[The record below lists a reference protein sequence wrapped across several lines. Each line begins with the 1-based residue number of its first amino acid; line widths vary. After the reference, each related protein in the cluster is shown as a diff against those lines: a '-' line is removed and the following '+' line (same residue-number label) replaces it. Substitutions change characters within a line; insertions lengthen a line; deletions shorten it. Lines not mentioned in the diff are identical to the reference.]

1 MTEKPC
7 EGEGAN
13 DQADGHEGALETAMG
28 AMIEAML
35 EKGDDFTK
43 PHDGMW

>member
-1 MTEKPC
+1 MAEEPG
-7 EGEGAN
+7 EGEDAK
-13 DQADGHEGALETAMG
+13 DQGDGYEGALETAMG